1 MAFTLNQV
9 IGRYECLAIIDK
21 PKAGVTYKVRNL
33 DTGEIELLRA
43 LPGTSSRDSES
54 AERLLREIR
63 IQTRLSHPNIV
74 EFHDAFEI
82 DGCLMMT
89 TEFVEAPTLA
99 DRCRGGALPVPD
111 AIQAVTQVLDG
122 LEQAH
127 ALGVV
132 HRGITAEHVTIAP
145 TGTVKLSG
153 FDLAKPAGDVNLT
166 QIGAVA
172 GNPRYMSPEQVM
184 GQPGLDARSDLYA
197 VGVLLYQ
204 ALSGRLPIDGSND
217 IDIMT
222 AQVRSEPAAPS
233 SVNPVLSPELDR
245 IVLKALQKDPAQR
258 FASAK
263 EFRDALAGAQSNRE
277 SVPPVTNHAVPTA
290 PESHTHREPR
300 RRFSMPWVFGI
311 LALTIGV
318 AIIVWRTVH

>member
-1 MAFTLNQV
+1 MAFGLNQV
-9 IGRYECLAIIDK
+9 IGKYECLAIIDK
-21 PKAGVTYKVRNL
+21 PKVGVTYKVRNL

-43 LPGTSSRDSES
+43 LPGASTREPEA

-63 IQTRLSHPNIV
+63 IQTRLSHPNII

-99 DRCRGGALPVPD
+99 DLCRKGALSVPD
-111 AIQAVTQVLDG
+111 AIQTVTQVLDA

-127 ALGVV
+127 ALGIV
-132 HRGITAEHVTIAP
+132 HRGITAEHVNIAP
-145 TGTVKLSG
+145 EGIVKLSG
-153 FDLAKPAGDVNLT
+153 FDLAKPAGDMNLT
-166 QIGAVA
+166 LIGTVG

-204 ALSGRLPIDGSND
+204 ALTGKLPFDASND

-222 AQVRSEPAAPS
+222 AQVRSDPAAPS
-233 SVNPVLSPELDR
+233 NVNPVLSSELDR
-245 IVLKALQKDPAQR
+245 VVLTALKKNRAQR

-263 EFRDALAGAQSNRE
+263 EFRDALAGAQFARG
-277 SVPPVTNHAVPTA
+277 PVTLAKNDAIPVL
-290 PESHTHREPR
+290 PESDREPQ
-300 RRFSMPWVFGI
+300 RRFSMS
-311 LALTIGV
+311 LAGVIIALAIG
-318 AIIVWRTVH
+318 ALIVWRTVH